1 MYLDFFAT
9 QSSCLLQFVID
20 FPNEYIQSVEA
31 TNDKP
36 KLFRNTVI
44 TSIKLETSK
53 GRTSIFGYEVGKKF
67 MLVKTGYSL
76 VGFHGKEGEAIDAL
90 GAYFENVLTSPT
102 PTASIPGILATC
114 GGEGGSEW
122 DDDVYEGVRKVYVGQ
137 DLSRITYIKFDYVK
151 FDGEVVTREYGTESQ
166 HPKEFE
172 VQYPDEHIISV
183 EGSYKKVDLYATDV
197 ITSLVFKTSKG
208 RKSPMFGPNLLG
220 LVTRTN
226 FFFFFLFGFEDQGK
240 KIVGFHGRSG
250 DALDALGVYFVHDS
264 LTTSLPPLYKLDAQ
278 GGTEGLIWD
287 DGSYDAVKTLRIC
300 QDDCRIA
307 YLEFEYDKGGK
318 SEKFQHGVKGG
329 TPAEFV
335 LDYPDEYIKTVE
347 ATYDK
352 PKLFQNTVITSLT
365 FQTSKGRASFF
376 GYKVGKKFVLEQKD
390 RRLVGFHG
398 TEGDAIDAL
407 GAYFA
412 PIPAPTP
419 LIPAKKLPSVRR
431 RQRRS
436 YMG

>member
-1 MYLDFFAT
+1 MSHEPVNIGL
-9 QSSCLLQFVID
+9 
-20 FPNEYIQSVEA
+20 
-31 TNDKP
+31 P
-36 KLFRNTVI
+36 KLA
-44 TSIKLETSK
+44 S
-53 GRTSIFGYEVGKKF
+53 KKF
-67 MLVKTGYSL
+67 TY
-76 VGFHGKEGEAIDAL
+76 HGSPTMGIKHRHIMRQKVAADDNRGCSGRPTKHL
-90 GAYFENVLTSPT
+90 SKHLLSLTSSTGP
-102 PTASIPGILATC
+102 ASSST
-114 GGEGGSEW
+114 
-122 DDDVYEGVRKVYVGQ
+122 
-137 DLSRITYIKFDYVK
+137 
-151 FDGEVVTREYGTESQ
+151 
-166 HPKEFE
+166 
-172 VQYPDEHIISV
+172 
-183 EGSYKKVDLYATDV
+183 
-197 ITSLVFKTSKG
+197 
-208 RKSPMFGPNLLG
+208 GP
-220 LVTRTN
+220 
-226 FFFFFLFGFEDQGK
+226 FGFEDQGK

-419 LIPAKKLPSVRR
+419 LIPAKKLPSVRGNGGVTWDDGVYDDVKKIYVGQGNDGVSFVKFEYIKGTSLVTGDDHGKMTLLGAEEDFQFVLEDGEYLTALVGYYDKIFGVEEPVIISLQFKTNKR
-431 RQRRS
+431 ESSQFGINGFR
-436 YMG
+436 